1 MTRRARVVVGA
12 VALVCGLAAVWLIL
26 LVVLGDLD
34 SANQAESIIGVLL
47 GLGGFVVSVYAL
59 FRPSGDQAPGAMVE
73 TRGSRSIAAGGHI
86 GRAVTGDGLS
96 RTTASAPAAPPF
108 DRPPTGP
115 ASSVRASGERGIAA
129 GGSIGEA
136 VTGDEGQS

>member
-1 MTRRARVVVGA
+1 MVGA

-73 TRGSRSIAAGGHI
+73 TRGRARSLREGTS
-86 GRAVTGDGLS
+86 AV
-96 RTTASAPAAPPF
+96 P
-108 DRPPTGP
+108 
-115 ASSVRASGERGIAA
+115 
-129 GGSIGEA
+129 
-136 VTGDEGQS
+136 